1 MGCLHE
7 YIKRSDVGG
16 FLFLSCGLPNFMG
29 DAMTDIE
36 RVICALK
43 EVVSEP
49 HWYDVD
55 CIDEG
60 YRAALRLEELKPVA
74 WMLPEYGDV
83 LSAAEAQG
91 VAGIYNIPLYA
102 LPEVQDEPT
111 QIKKIEPSK
120 PYEEVRVTS
129 ILTWRWVR
137 EGDEYVMR
145 IGEKTLAAHKA
156 HIEAALKGV

>member
-1 MGCLHE
+1 
-7 YIKRSDVGG
+7 
-16 FLFLSCGLPNFMG
+16 MG
-29 DAMTDIE
+29 DAMNDIFL
-36 RVICALK
+36 VIRALK

-60 YRAALRLEELKPVA
+60 YRAALRLEELSPVA

-83 LSAAEAQG
+83 LSAIEADG
-91 VAGIYNIPLYA
+91 TGIYNIPLYA
-102 LPEVQDEPT
+102 LQTVQDEPAQT
-111 QIKKIEPSK
+111 KKIEPSK
-120 PYEEVRVTS
+120 PYEEVRITS

-156 HIEAALKGV
+156 HIEATLNEVKDERAT

>member
-1 MGCLHE
+1 M
-7 YIKRSDVGG
+7 
-16 FLFLSCGLPNFMG
+16 N
-29 DAMTDIE
+29 DIE
-36 RVICALK
+36 LVVQALK

-55 CIDEG
+55 CIDDG
-60 YRAALRLEELKPVA
+60 YRAALRLEELKPVGWA
-74 WMLPEYGDV
+74 TKD
-83 LSAAEAQG
+83 AEG
-91 VAGIYNIPLYA
+91 VVDKFRLQHFGGGVPVYA

-156 HIEAALKGV
+156 HIEAALKED

>member
-1 MGCLHE
+1 LGVVGLLLRVGFGGVVRGNANKGHE
-7 YIKRSDVGG
+7 
-16 FLFLSCGLPNFMG
+16 
-29 DAMTDIE
+29 MTDIE

-60 YRAALRLEELKPVA
+60 YRAALRLEEVKPVA
-74 WMLPEYGDV
+74 WLHPDKTIDV
-83 LSAAEAQG
+83 VVPTSLAWFDKPIA
-91 VAGIYNIPLYA
+91 LYA

-156 HIEAALKGV
+156 HIEATLNEVKDERTT

>member
-1 MGCLHE
+1 M
-7 YIKRSDVGG
+7 
-16 FLFLSCGLPNFMG
+16 N
-29 DAMTDIE
+29 DIE
-36 RVICALK
+36 LVVQALK

-55 CIDEG
+55 CIDDG
-60 YRAALRLEELKPVA
+60 YRAALRLEELKPAA
-74 WMLPEYGDV
+74 WMMHKYGDV
-83 LSAAEAQG
+83 LSASQADG
-91 VAGIYNIPLYA
+91 TGIYNVPLYA

-120 PYEEVRVTS
+120 PYEEVRITS

-156 HIEAALKGV
+156 HIEATLNEVKDERTT